1 MPFLGFI
8 AVALLATGLAAPF
21 LAVAFAEPLDQ
32 AACNSLETERK
43 KLLTPKM
50 KEALEQGP
58 DWVKDHLNEGDI
70 EKVREFLLVEEKI
83 EFRCRRNNVIARAL
97 KEAAANPDGVPL
109 PDRKPPVPQSTAESS
124 DQVPQKAVA
133 SGDPEMPLPDRKPG
147 AAQSAEADVP
157 ASQTVADSAK
167 TAPSKTK
174 ATR

>member
-1 MPFLGFI
+1 MTMPFLGFI
-8 AVALLATGLAAPF
+8 AVVLLATGLAAPF
-21 LAVAFAEPLDQ
+21 FAAAFAEPLDQ
-32 AACNSLETERK
+32 TACLGLQAERK

-50 KEALEQGP
+50 QTALEQGP
-58 DWVKDHLNEGDI
+58 DWVKDHLNDEDI

-83 EFRCRRNNVIARAL
+83 EFRCRGANVVAKAL
-97 KEAAANPDGVPL
+97 QNAATNPDRVTL
-109 PDRKPPVPQSTAESS
+109 PDRKPPVPQN
-124 DQVPQKAVA
+124 AVA

-147 AAQSAEADVP
+147 AAQSAEANVP